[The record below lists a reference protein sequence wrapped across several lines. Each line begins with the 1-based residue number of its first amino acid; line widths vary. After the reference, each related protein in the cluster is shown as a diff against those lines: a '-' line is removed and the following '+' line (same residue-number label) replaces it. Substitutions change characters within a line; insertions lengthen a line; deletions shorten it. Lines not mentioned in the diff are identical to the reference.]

1 MRMSM
6 NEIRHVVRQVISES
20 EGRAALDIDAYKPAI
35 SRLLTAALEE
45 LQNER
50 GDVLDAHLAQLD
62 SPEGGGPGGDRIA
75 TIMSLRGEI
84 MANPTKSVS
93 ATTGL
98 INALRNRVSVFV
110 STTFDVDVSEFQSAS
125 LSLKNWSTEKR
136 VSTEVAFLAADLLDQ
151 LGENMSMSSKAT
163 RVSRSVEVVAGIT
176 VEGMLDA
183 VASEIRSQV
192 DAISGDPADF
202 EDRIGDIRK
211 MLSDFG
217 GSISLTTLED
227 FSSVRSFAQRWFESE
242 NFYLNSQI
250 SMYRMRTRRPL
261 R

>member
-35 SRLLTAALEE
+35 KRLLTAALEE

-93 ATTGL
+93 ATAAL
-98 INALRNRVSVFV
+98 VSALRNRVSASA
-110 STTFDVDVSEFQSAS
+110 STTFGVDLSEFQSAS
-125 LSLKNWSTEKR
+125 WSTEKR
-136 VSTEVAFLAADLLDQ
+136 VSNEVAFLAADLLDQ
-151 LGENMSMSSKAT
+151 LGEDMSMSNKAI

-176 VEGMLDA
+176 FEGILDA
-183 VASEIRSQV
+183 VSVEIIAQV
-192 DAISGDPADF
+192 GAISDDPADF

-211 MLSDFG
+211 MISDFG
-217 GSISLTTLED
+217 GSIRLTTLED
-227 FSSVRSFAQRWFESE
+227 FNLVRSYAQRWFESQ
-242 NFYLNSQI
+242 NSYLDSQI
-250 SMYRMRTRRPL
+250 SMYRMRMRRPL